1 MAKKLSE
8 MTLKELWELFS
19 IKLTE
24 HNVCWKEYYA
34 EDAAEL
40 IFPIISAILQVLAAM
55 NSAAR

>member
-8 MTLKELWELFS
+8 MTLKELWELFP

-34 EDAAEL
+34 
-40 IFPIISAILQVLAAM
+40 
-55 NSAAR
+55 